1 MNSQL
6 SSGPDKKAEALKT
19 EGPLDFVEQF
29 RSQIDELSREKE
41 QIEKKAV
48 EYLDKLTRLQA
59 DMENLQKITKRQI
72 ETVTRQASENL
83 VVRLLPIVD
92 ALQQASKVTHSNDAL
107 SSDEISVGLKML
119 LTQLMD
125 VLKTEGLE
133 EIPAIGRPLD
143 PERHEVVSYIET
155 DNVPENTVVEEVRGG
170 YALRGKVI
178 RPSLVIVS
186 KPKTSKDQELEK
198 TQAD

>member
-41 QIEKKAV
+41 QIEKKAA
-48 EYLDKLTRLQA
+48 EYLDKLKRLQA
-59 DMENLQKITKRQI
+59 DMENLQKITNRQI
-72 ETVTRQASENL
+72 ETVTKQASENL
-83 VVRLLPIVD
+83 LVKLLPIVD
-92 ALQQASKVTHSNDAL
+92 ALQQAGKVTHSNDAL
-107 SSDEISVGLKML
+107 SSEEISVGLKML
-119 LTQLMD
+119 LNQLMD

-133 EIPAIGRPLD
+133 EIPAVGQPLD

-155 DNVPENTVVEEVRGG
+155 DNVPENTVVEEVRRG
-170 YALRGKVI
+170 YALKGRVI

-186 KPKTSKDQELEK
+186 KSKTSKDQELEK

>member
-92 ALQQASKVTHSNDAL
+92 ALQQAGKVTHSNDAL
-107 SSDEISVGLKML
+107 SSEEISVGLKML
-119 LTQLMD
+119 LNQLMD

-133 EIPAIGRPLD
+133 EIPAVGQPLD

-178 RPSLVIVS
+178 RPSLVTVS

>member
-1 MNSQL
+1 L

-59 DMENLQKITKRQI
+59 DMENLQKITNRQI
-72 ETVTRQASENL
+72 ETVTKQASENL
-83 VVRLLPIVD
+83 LVKLLPIVD
-92 ALQQASKVTHSNDAL
+92 ALQQAGKVTHSNDAL

>member
-41 QIEKKAV
+41 QIEKKAA
-48 EYLDKLTRLQA
+48 EYLDKLKRLQA
-59 DMENLQKITKRQI
+59 DMENLQKITNRQI
-72 ETVTRQASENL
+72 ETVTKQASENL
-83 VVRLLPIVD
+83 LVKLLPIVD
-92 ALQQASKVTHSNDAL
+92 ALQQAGKVTHSNDAL
-107 SSDEISVGLKML
+107 SSEEISVGLKML
-119 LTQLMD
+119 LNQLMD

-133 EIPAIGRPLD
+133 EIPAVGQPLD

-155 DNVPENTVVEEVRGG
+155 DNVPENTVVEEVRRG
-170 YALRGKVI
+170 YALKGRVI

-186 KPKTSKDQELEK
+186 KRKMSKDQELEK

>member
-1 MNSQL
+1 MNSRL
-6 SSGPDKKAEALKT
+6 SPGPDKKAEAVKT

-41 QIEKKAV
+41 QIEKKAA
-48 EYLDKLTRLQA
+48 EYLDKLKRLQA

-72 ETVTRQASENL
+72 ESVTKQASENL
-83 VVRLLPIVD
+83 LVKLLPIVD
-92 ALQQASKVTHSNDAL
+92 ALQQAGKVTHSSDSF
-107 SSDEISVGLKML
+107 SSEEISVGLRML
-119 LTQLMD
+119 LNQLMD

-133 EIPAIGRPLD
+133 EIPAVGQPLN

-155 DNVPENTVVEEVRGG
+155 DKVPENTVVDEVRRG
-170 YALRGKVI
+170 YALKGRVI

-186 KPKTSKDQELEK
+186 KRKMSKDQELEK

>member
-1 MNSQL
+1 VNSQL

-41 QIEKKAV
+41 QIEKKAA
-48 EYLDKLTRLQA
+48 EYLDKLKRLQA
-59 DMENLQKITKRQI
+59 DMENLQKITNRQI
-72 ETVTRQASENL
+72 ETVTKQASENL
-83 VVRLLPIVD
+83 LVKLLPIVD
-92 ALQQASKVTHSNDAL
+92 ALQQAGKVTHSNDAL
-107 SSDEISVGLKML
+107 SSEEISVGLKML
-119 LTQLMD
+119 LNQLMD

-133 EIPAIGRPLD
+133 EIPAVGQPLD

-155 DNVPENTVVEEVRGG
+155 DNVPENTVVEEVRRG
-170 YALRGKVI
+170 YALKGRVI

-186 KPKTSKDQELEK
+186 KSKTSKDQELEK

>member
-92 ALQQASKVTHSNDAL
+92 ALQQAGKVTHSNDAL

-125 VLKTEGLE
+125 VLKMEGLE
-133 EIPAIGRPLD
+133 EIPAVGQPLD

-170 YALRGKVI
+170 YTLRGKVI

-186 KPKTSKDQELEK
+186 KSKTSKDQALEK

>member
-41 QIEKKAV
+41 QIEKKAA
-48 EYLDKLTRLQA
+48 EYLDKLKRLQA
-59 DMENLQKITKRQI
+59 DMENLQKITNRQI
-72 ETVTRQASENL
+72 ETVTKQASENL
-83 VVRLLPIVD
+83 LVKLLPIVD
-92 ALQQASKVTHSNDAL
+92 ALQQAGKVTHSNDAL

>member
-1 MNSQL
+1 LPAGSA
-6 SSGPDKKAEALKT
+6 KKPEAAKS
-19 EGPLDFVEQF
+19 EKPLDFFEQF
-29 RSQIDELSREKE
+29 RSQVDELSTEKE
-41 QIEKKAV
+41 QIEKKAA

-92 ALQQASKVTHSNDAL
+92 ALQQAGKVTHSNDAL

-125 VLKTEGLE
+125 VLKMEGLE
-133 EIPAIGRPLD
+133 EIPAVGQPLD

-178 RPSLVIVS
+178 RPSLVTVS

>member
-1 MNSQL
+1 VNSQL

-59 DMENLQKITKRQI
+59 DMENLQKITNRQI
-72 ETVTRQASENL
+72 ETVTKQASENL
-83 VVRLLPIVD
+83 LVKLLPIVD
-92 ALQQASKVTHSNDAL
+92 ALQQAGKVTHSNDAL